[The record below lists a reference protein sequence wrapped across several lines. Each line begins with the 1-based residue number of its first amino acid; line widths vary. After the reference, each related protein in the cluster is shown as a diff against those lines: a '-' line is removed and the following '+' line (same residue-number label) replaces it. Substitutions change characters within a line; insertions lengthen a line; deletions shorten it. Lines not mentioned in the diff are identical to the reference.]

1 MYITKLFRF
10 SCQLLNINAFCTF
23 RKLRKLVNENQT
35 NWDEYVD
42 IVLYPLRVERQQ
54 STKVSPFEI
63 MFSGRSPVCT
73 SEFEENKIFVNATDD
88 NITSEM
94 EKSKLR
100 IENLTNLVCKNI
112 KDAQNKQKIHYDK
125 KVLKCK
131 KIEKESID
139 VEDKVLLLDIRGRRS
154 KGAALKPRFKGPFIV
169 SHVTQCGNFRLK
181 DDKDDVNVTDLSNND
196 TSVKRTQSS

>member
-63 MFSGRSPVCT
+63 MFGGRSPVCT

-181 DDKDDVNVTDLSNND
+181 DDKGMQISGTLCQ
-196 TSVKRTQSS
+196 R